1 MSHFSLGWRTARVQ
15 PGSCQLLC
23 AVGAPITISHG
34 DSQHCEQLLGSIF
47 LKCRH
52 CRRCLDVGAVQGSAA
67 WAREKGECGGPT
79 GAPAPF
85 YLKSAG
91 ERIDVSAAHP
101 LGSNGVCQLGQS

>member
-23 AVGAPITISHG
+23 AVGAPIMISHG

-67 WAREKGECGGPT
+67 WARGRVWWSHWGSSTLLSQSVGEW
-79 GAPAPF
+79 
-85 YLKSAG
+85 
-91 ERIDVSAAHP
+91 IDVSAAHP

>member
-23 AVGAPITISHG
+23 AVGAPITISHE

-67 WAREKGECGGPT
+67 WARWSQWGSSI
-79 GAPAPF
+79 
-85 YLKSAG
+85 LLSQSAG